1 MPLQPGKPGQL
12 EVLPKICHFT
22 VPAYGPLQQGDT
34 VPWTLVS
41 GYILYET
48 FEPVF
53 FGLADGAD
61 VRRSVAGAQVTA
73 YFAPPDGQR

>member
-12 EVLPKICHFT
+12 EVLLKICHFT
-22 VPAYGPLQQGDT
+22 VPAYGPLQQGDA

-53 FGLADGAD
+53 LGLADRAD
-61 VRRSVAGAQVTA
+61 IRRTVAGTQVAA
-73 YFAPPDGQR
+73 YLASPYRQW